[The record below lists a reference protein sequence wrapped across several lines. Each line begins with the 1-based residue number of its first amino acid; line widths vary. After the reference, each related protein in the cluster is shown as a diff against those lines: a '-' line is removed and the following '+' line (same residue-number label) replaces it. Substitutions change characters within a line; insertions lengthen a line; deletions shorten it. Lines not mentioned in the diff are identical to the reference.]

1 MDCME
6 KIIDNKKSKVI
17 DVLKEGIK
25 KDSKLSIISAYFTIY
40 GFDKLKEN
48 LQKIDSLRFL
58 FIEPTFIKEKEDK
71 REFYINRQNREK
83 QLSGTEYEIKL
94 RNELT
99 QSKIAKECADWIRN
113 KVEFKSLKKP
123 DTSSARA
130 IHVQNK
136 VNEEFVIQGQMD
148 FTAAGLGVANS
159 NRYELNIYSDDQS
172 ATKETLNWFNNI
184 WDNESLAENVKDE
197 VIKNIETIY
206 KENSPE
212 FIYFVTLYNIFR
224 EYLEDI
230 LEENIIKPKTGFNE
244 TLIWKK
250 LYKFQKDGVTGAI
263 SKLEEHNGC
272 IIADSVGL
280 GKTFEALAV
289 IKYYELRNHRVLVF
303 CPKKLRDNW
312 SMYRANDVRNI
323 LSADRFGYDIL
334 NHTDLSRTRGRSGDI
349 NLETINWGNYDLIV
363 IDESHNFRNNDPR
376 KDRKNRYQKLMD
388 DIIRSGVKTKVLMLS
403 ATPVNNRM
411 NDLKNQVAF
420 ITEGDDKKLGDYGI
434 GSIQET
440 LRVAQLIFNKWLEKP
455 TEERKLENLLS
466 SLNINYFKLLDLL
479 TIARSRKHIE
489 KYYDLS
495 EIGKFPKR
503 LKPINYK
510 TGIDLQSDF
519 SSFDEIND
527 SIRRL
532 KLAVYSPL
540 QYVIPEKVK
549 FYEEKYDIIVNQGQS
564 RFKQTDREKS
574 IVNLMRVN
582 ILKRL
587 ESSIYSYNLTLKRMD
602 LKIVSVLGQIDILE
616 KDPNKSDSII
626 ISELEDDDES
636 IDGDDEQLEALTV
649 GGTVQVS
656 LKDID
661 LVKWRQDLED
671 DHGRFQALINEAKKI
686 TPKRDE
692 KLDSLKNV
700 IADKIKNPFNGNN
713 KKILIFSAFADTAGY
728 LYSEIADWV
737 KKEFKTEVALVTG
750 GGSNKVTSDK
760 IHNHFDSVL
769 TNFSPRSKERDKIY
783 PNIKEEIDVL
793 IATDCISEGQN
804 LQDCDCLVNYDIH
817 WNPVRII
824 QRFGRIDRIGS
835 INDSVKLINFWPNM
849 ELEAYIKLE
858 QRVRGRMMLL
868 NSSATGE
875 DDIINETDK
884 DVMNDIEYRKNQLVK
899 LQEEIVDLEDISG
912 NISITD
918 LTMNDFKMDLA
929 SYLKDHRDELE
940 KAPLGMY
947 AIADRKLLNN
957 EIAPGVI
964 FALKQVDFSELES
977 KESNALHP
985 YYLVYIQDDGV
996 IKYVHTQAKYILDIF
1011 KKLSNGVAEANSD
1024 LIKIFNNETD
1034 EANDMSRQSQLLEK
1048 AVLNIIGKRQEK
1060 SASALFSLG
1069 KSAIAKESALS
1080 GMDDFELISF
1090 LIIK

>member
-1 MDCME
+1 ME

-17 DVLKEGIK
+17 DALKEGIK
-25 KDSKLSIISAYFTIY
+25 KDSKISIISAYFTIY
-40 GFDKLKEN
+40 GYDALKES
-48 LQKIDSLRFL
+48 LQGVESLRFL
-58 FIEPTFIKEKEDK
+58 FVEPTFTKEKEEK

-99 QSKIAKECADWIRN
+99 QSKIAKECADWIRS
-113 KVEFKSLKKP
+113 KVEFKSLKKA
-123 DTSSARA
+123 DTSGARA

-136 VNEEFVIQGQMD
+136 NNEEFVIQGQMD
-148 FTAAGLGVANS
+148 FTSTGLGVTNS
-159 NRYELNIYSDDQS
+159 NRYELNMYSDDQS
-172 ATKETLNWFNNI
+172 ATKETLQWFDDI
-184 WDNESLAENVKDE
+184 WTNSALVEDVKEE

-206 KENSPE
+206 KENTPE

-224 EYLEDI
+224 EYLEEIQED
-230 LEENIIKPKTGFNE
+230 NIIKPKTGFAE
-244 TLIWKK
+244 TLIWNK
-250 LYKFQKDGVTGAI
+250 LYKFQKDGVMGAI

-289 IKYYELRNHRVLVF
+289 IKYYELRNHRVLVL

-312 SMYRANDVRNI
+312 SMYRMNDVRNI
-323 LSADRFGYDIL
+323 LSHDRFGYDIL
-334 NHTDLSRTRGRSGDI
+334 NHTDLSRSRGKSGDI
-349 NLETINWGNYDLIV
+349 NLETINWGNYDLVV

-376 KDRKNRYQKLMD
+376 KGTKNRYQKLME

-420 ITEGDDKKLGDYGI
+420 ITEADDTAMSKHGI

-440 LRVAQLIFNKWLEKP
+440 LRVAQLTFNTWLEKSA
-455 TEERKLENLLS
+455 EDRKLENLLS

-489 KYYDLS
+489 KYYDLT
-495 EIGKFPKR
+495 EVGKFPKR

-510 TGIDLQSDF
+510 TGIDLQKDF
-519 SSFDEIND
+519 SSFEEIND

-549 FYEEKYDIIVNQGQS
+549 YYEEKYDIVVNDGQS
-564 RFKQTDREKS
+564 RFKQADRERS

-587 ESSIYSYNLTLKRMD
+587 ESSIYSYNLTVQRID
-602 LKIVSVLGQIDILE
+602 SKICSILEQIDTLE
-616 KDPNKSDSII
+616 SGAKINTPIMI
-626 ISELEDDDES
+626 TEAEDEDES
-636 IDGDDEQLEALTV
+636 IDGDDEQLEALMV
-649 GGTVQVS
+649 GGAVQVA
-656 LKDID
+656 LQDID

-671 DHGRFQALINEAKKI
+671 DHIRLKELAEESKKI
-686 TPKRDE
+686 TPERDE
-692 KLDSLKNV
+692 KLDALKKI
-700 IADKIKNPFNGNN
+700 IADKIAHPFNADN
-713 KKILIFSAFADTAGY
+713 KKVVVFSAFADTTQY
-728 LYSEIADWV
+728 IYKEIADWI
-737 KKEFKTEVALVTG
+737 KAEFNVNVALVTG
-750 GGSNKVTSDK
+750 GGSNKTTSTQ
-760 IHNHFDSVL
+760 ISNHFDSIL

-783 PNIKEEIDVL
+783 PNIKEEIDIL

-849 ELEAYIKLE
+849 ELESYIKLE

-875 DDIINETDK
+875 EDIINQTEE

-918 LTMNDFKMDLA
+918 LTMNDFKMDLS
-929 SYLKDHRDELE
+929 SYMKENKKVLE
-940 KAPLGMY
+940 QAPLGMY
-947 AIADRKLLNN
+947 AIADSTLLAG
-957 EIAPGVI
+957 EVKRGVI
-964 FALKQVDFSELES
+964 FALKQVHYSEIES
-977 KESNALHP
+977 KETNALHP
-985 YYLVYIQDDGV
+985 YYLVFIEESGE
-996 IKYVHTQAKYILDIF
+996 IKYTHVQAKYILDVF
-1011 KKLSNGVAEANSD
+1011 KKLCNGVD
-1024 LIKIFNNETD
+1024 DVQKKKIKIFNNETED
-1034 EANDMSRQSQLLEK
+1034 GRDMSGQSHLLEK
-1048 AVLNIIGKRQEK
+1048 AVANIIGKRQEK
-1060 SASALFSLG
+1060 SASELFSLG
-1069 KSAIAKESALS
+1069 KTTIAKESALS

-1090 LIIK
+1090 LVIK